1 MTNML
6 HSYVEKLV
14 KIYSVYSDDQYAEWS
29 KNYLRNQFDF
39 IGIRTPLRRRITK
52 QFIKENGLPPKEEL
66 KDVIFTLWSLPE
78 REYQKAALD
87 ILQIAKKDLS
97 SEDLL
102 WLSNLIVK
110 KSWWDTV
117 DVLSPHI
124 MGYLFS
130 NHKELIPAF
139 ADKWIEDDNIWLQ
152 RSAILY
158 QLYYK
163 QETDEERL
171 FRYIL
176 RRESSNEFFVQKAI
190 GWVLREYAKTQPEN
204 VKLFVA
210 TNNLKPLSK
219 REALKTYFE
228 SYSAMEGVPVM
239 SCCIA
244 ALFLCEKH
252 VSEEE

>member
-1 MTNML
+1 MTNSVN
-6 HSYVEKLV
+6 SYVQEIINLYSEHADEK
-14 KIYSVYSDDQYAEWS
+14 YAQWS

-39 IGIRTPLRRRITK
+39 LGIRTPIRRKLTK
-52 QFIKENGLPPKEEL
+52 QVLKEYGLPQKEEL
-66 KDVIFTLWSLPE
+66 KDVIYMLWGLPE

-87 ILQIAKKDLS
+87 ILEKAKKDLTS
-97 SEDLL
+97 NDVS

-130 NHKELIPAF
+130 NNDNFILSF
-139 ADKWIEDDNIWLQ
+139 ADEWIDDENIWLQ

-163 QETDEERL
+163 VKTDEERL

-176 RRESSNEFFVQKAI
+176 KRANSDEFFVQKAI
-190 GWVLREYAKTQPEN
+190 GWILREYAKTRPEN
-204 VKLFVA
+204 VISFVSHHH
-210 TNNLKPLSK
+210 LKPLSK
-219 REALKTYFE
+219 REALKHFKDI
-228 SYSAMEGVPVM
+228 S
-239 SCCIA
+239 I
-244 ALFLCEKH
+244 
-252 VSEEE
+252 